1 LTQKIYCKTVPVMSH
16 RLPPLNG
23 LRAFEAA
30 ARHLS
35 FKRAADELSV
45 TPGAVSQQVK
55 ALERAMGV
63 ALFRRLHRAL
73 VLTPAGEALVPP
85 ISAAFHTI
93 SKAMETVAPALKGR
107 RLRLGVARKLMTSGG
122 PAIDWLSTEKAKTLV
137 DVRTSDDIATL
148 MAGKLDA
155 LLRPAGGTYPGF
167 HSLRFEISTA
177 KGGHASADLVSVPG
191 LAGCREHEAVVRA
204 LHRAQSA

>member
-1 LTQKIYCKTVPVMSH
+1 MSH

-35 FKRAADELSV
+35 FKRAADELAV

-55 ALERAMGV
+55 TLERAMGV
-63 ALFRRLHRAL
+63 TLFRRLHRAL
-73 VLTPAGEALVPP
+73 VLTPSGEALVPP

-93 SKAMETVAPALKGR
+93 SKAMEAAAPALKGR
-107 RLRLGVARKLMTSGG
+107 RLKLGVARSLLKAGG
-122 PAIDWLSTEKAKTLV
+122 PAIDWLSTEKARKLV
-137 DVRTSDDIATL
+137 DARTSDDVATL

-155 LLRPAGGTYPGF
+155 LLRPAGGGTYPGF
-167 HSLRFEISTA
+167 HSLNFELATSE
-177 KGGHASADLVSVPG
+177 GGRASAVLVSVPG

-204 LHRAQSA
+204 LHRAQDV

>member
-1 LTQKIYCKTVPVMSH
+1 MSH

-55 ALERAMGV
+55 ALERSMGV

-73 VLTPAGEALVPP
+73 VLTPSGEALVPP
-85 ISAAFHTI
+85 LTSAFHTI

-107 RLRLGVARKLMTSGG
+107 RLRLGVARKLMSSGG
-122 PAIDWLSTEKAKTLV
+122 PAIDWLATAKAKALV
-137 DVRTSDDIATL
+137 DIRTSDDVAAL

-167 HSLRFEISTA
+167 HSVRFELATA
-177 KGGHASADLVSVPG
+177 TGGSASADLVSVPG
-191 LAGCREHEAVVRA
+191 LAGCREHEAVARA
-204 LHRAQSA
+204 LYRARSG